1 MVLYAGFRLSGYQ
14 TLRNC
19 LAWNQ
24 SLLGLPVNQRG
35 QGLPDD
41 ASNIPSG
48 LIHSHLLDEVTPS
61 GSELIAFTPLL
72 LTRACQAHAR
82 GCRSPPTTWAV
93 GFDDL
98 CLRRDHLTNIG
109 PQLQQSSHRCRSSP
123 VLKDGF
129 ERTNRT
135 TRLEPTHLAVSFL
148 PIDGVPVYRFVGG
161 CTSNFVCLCSR
172 VCRHLLFLHCRFAKF
187 SRDERP
193 DGSRPAFAEGDVV
206 SWLNPYSPH
215 YRATFAF
222 SILPDPQPHRPTLRL
237 AFPVARGSFGFTTF
251 RVSTGPGG
259 LGSAFSPRALRLR

>member
-1 MVLYAGFRLSGYQ
+1 MVFYAGFRSSGYH
-14 TLRNC
+14 TSRNC
-19 LAWNQ
+19 MAWNR

-41 ASNIPSG
+41 ASNIPSV

-82 GCRSPPTTWAV
+82 GCRSHPTTWAV

-109 PQLQQSSHRCRSSP
+109 PQLQQSSPCCRSSP

-135 TRLEPTHLAVSFL
+135 TRLEPTHIALDFAPVNL
-148 PIDGVPVYRFVGG
+148 VPVQRHVRGR
-161 CTSNFVCLCSR
+161 TS
-172 VCRHLLFLHCRFAKF
+172 
-187 SRDERP
+187 
-193 DGSRPAFAEGDVV
+193 
-206 SWLNPYSPH
+206 
-215 YRATFAF
+215 
-222 SILPDPQPHRPTLRL
+222 
-237 AFPVARGSFGFTTF
+237 
-251 RVSTGPGG
+251 
-259 LGSAFSPRALRLR
+259 